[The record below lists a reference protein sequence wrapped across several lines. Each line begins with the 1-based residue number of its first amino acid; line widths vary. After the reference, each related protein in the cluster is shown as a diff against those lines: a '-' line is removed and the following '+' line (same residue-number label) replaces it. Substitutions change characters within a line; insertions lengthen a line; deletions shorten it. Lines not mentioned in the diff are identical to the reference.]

1 MSWKKR
7 PSTIKKILES
17 VRIPYHIGMDEI
29 TSEEDRGESGSA
41 VEDVTEIHSGDLNY
55 E

>member
-7 PSTIKKILES
+7 PSVIKKDKVSIL
-17 VRIPYHIGMDEI
+17 IPYHIGMDEI
-29 TSEEDRGESGSA
+29 VEQEDRGEEGSA
-41 VEDVTEIHSGDLNY
+41 VEDVTEIHSGDFNH